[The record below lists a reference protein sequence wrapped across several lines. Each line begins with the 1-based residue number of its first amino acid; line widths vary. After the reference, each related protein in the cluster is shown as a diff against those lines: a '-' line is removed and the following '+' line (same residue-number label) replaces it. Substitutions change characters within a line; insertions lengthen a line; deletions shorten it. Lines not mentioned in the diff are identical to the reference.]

1 MGNDIL
7 QGLGDLGEQD
17 LGDFGV
23 KLFINQQRNVDHMTG
38 NNRDILYHR
47 FITIQIEHQM
57 SSFKDLGVFVLN
69 NPEVVAQRSY
79 AHAAFN
85 VKTEKEHARNL
96 GFCLRFIVKE
106 KT

>member
-1 MGNDIL
+1 
-7 QGLGDLGEQD
+7 
-17 LGDFGV
+17 
-23 KLFINQQRNVDHMTG
+23 
-38 NNRDILYHR
+38 
-47 FITIQIEHQM
+47 M

-69 NPEVVAQRSY
+69 NPEVVAKRSY